1 MTGALD
7 HLDPGASSINSR
19 LESGS
24 SLVSRVVEQMGY
36 ALVHVKEKVAR
47 RRVGPGA
54 GSGMKRSPPACCRAF
69 FHSEL

>member
-47 RRVGPGA
+47 RRVGRPDRAPVPRLPGHW
-54 GSGMKRSPPACCRAF
+54 PPTDAA
-69 FHSEL
+69 